1 MKILHINKKGKMMN
15 TLKNFYIY
23 KEMKA
28 NNQIN
33 DKGIFR
39 HNIIFNTTIHR
50 DTGTGH
56 PIQ

>member
-33 DKGIFR
+33 DKSIFR
-39 HNIIFNTTIHR
+39 HNIVFNTIIHR

>member
-15 TLKNFYIY
+15 TLENFYVY
-23 KEMKA
+23 KETKA

-39 HNIIFNTTIHR
+39 HNIIFDTIIHR
-50 DTGTGH
+50 DTGRGQ